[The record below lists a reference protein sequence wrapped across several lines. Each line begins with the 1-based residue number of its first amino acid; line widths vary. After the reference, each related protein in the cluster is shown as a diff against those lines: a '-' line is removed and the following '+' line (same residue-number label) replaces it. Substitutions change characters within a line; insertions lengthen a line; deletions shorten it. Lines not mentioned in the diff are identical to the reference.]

1 MSRTSPERRRER
13 AEWLERAESIGP
25 ALAGLAAESTRLR
38 TMCPPAVEAL
48 ENAGMFAIAVPREVG
63 GFDVHPATQIEV
75 FAALAAY
82 DMSAGWVAF
91 IQTESA
97 ASLGAK
103 IPDGPGLQTIFA
115 DGIPRAVGLI
125 NPQGEARPAA
135 DPADGCQVSGKWN
148 FGSGVRHCNWIVG
161 SCRLIDADG
170 QPRLTSQGFPV
181 TAGCAIPQA
190 EFQLED
196 NWDTIG
202 LEGTGSCNFWLEQPV
217 PVAPGF
223 MTNSAKALRGSPW
236 HSGPG
241 VTYISPGHTGV
252 ALGAAKRA
260 LDLLSS
266 SITDRIR
273 MGSKAGIADR
283 GAFQRDYGEA
293 AAKYA
298 AARSYALSTLDGVVE
313 TLESGGRISATADAE
328 VRAMVAWVTDA
339 CLDIVRFA
347 HRSSG
352 GSAVF
357 HSHPMQKVYRDLTT
371 ASQHIYVAETA
382 YERSGALQL
391 NRPPASAW

>member
-1 MSRTSPERRRER
+1 MSRSSPERRRER
-13 AEWLERAESIGP
+13 SEWLERAESIGP
-25 ALAGLAAESTRLR
+25 ALADLSAESTRLR
-38 TMCPPAVEAL
+38 TMCPPAVAAL
-48 ENAGMFAIAVPREVG
+48 EDSGMFAIAVPREVD
-63 GFDVHPATQIEV
+63 GFDVHPATQVEV

-103 IPDGPGLQTIFA
+103 LPDGPGLQTIFA
-115 DGIPRAVGLI
+115 DGIPKAVGLI

-135 DPADGCQVSGKWN
+135 VGYQVSGKWN
-148 FGSGVRHCNWIVG
+148 FGSGVRHCNWIIG

-170 QPRLTSQGFPV
+170 QPELTSQGFPI

-190 EFQLED
+190 DFQIED

-202 LEGTGSCNFWLEQPV
+202 LEGTGSCNFWLEHPV
-217 PVAPGF
+217 TVTPDF
-223 MTNSAKALRGSPW
+223 MTNAVKALRGSPW

-252 ALGAAKRA
+252 ALGAARRA
-260 LDLLSS
+260 LELLST

-283 GAFQRDYGEA
+283 GSFQRDYGEA
-293 AAKYA
+293 LAKHD

-313 TLESGGRISATADAE
+313 TLESGGKMSAADDAK

-347 HRSSG
+347 HRSAG

-357 HSHPMQKVYRDLTT
+357 HSHPMQKVYRDLL
-371 ASQHIYVAETA
+371 AAGQHIYVAETA

-391 NRPPASAW
+391 GRAPASAW